1 MMAKPSRNPF
11 QTALG
16 QFNQYAEY
24 LGVEENIRRRI
35 AAIDRELTVN
45 FPVKMDDGTL
55 QMFMGYRVQH
65 DRSRGPFKG
74 GIRYH
79 PEVNLDEIRAM
90 AMLMTWKCA
99 VVGIPYG
106 GAKGGVCCNPKEM
119 SKGEIERLTRRFT
132 SEISLLIGPES
143 DIPAP
148 DMYTDAQV
156 MAWIMD
162 TYSMNKGYSVPGVVT
177 GKPLS
182 IGGSLGREEATGRGC
197 VFNTQFLA
205 QAQGFSLEESKIAV
219 QGFGQ
224 VGAVVARLFHELG
237 ARVIAVGDSSGG
249 VHNPK
254 GLDIHSLRQHKLKKG
269 MLSGFPGADDMTS
282 DEVLEVS
289 CDILVPAA
297 LGHQITSENAAKIQ
311 ARFIAEAA
319 NGPVDPDGEEILL
332 DAGRVLLPDILT
344 NAGGVIVSYF
354 EWVQNRQK
362 LFWDE
367 SDVNKRLHQILN
379 RAFNEVHAI
388 AQEKRL
394 DLRRAA
400 YVLAIDRVA
409 EAVRDRGIFP

>member
-1 MMAKPSRNPF
+1 MAKPRRNPF

-45 FPVKMDDGTL
+45 FPVKMDDGSL

-79 PEVNLDEIRAM
+79 PDVNLDEIRAM

-162 TYSMNKGYSVPGVVT
+162 TYSMNRGYSVPGVVT

-197 VFNTQFLA
+197 VFNTQFLT
-205 QAQGFSLEESKIAV
+205 QEQGFSLEKSKIAV

-237 ARVIAVGDSSGG
+237 ARVIAVADSSGG
-249 VHNPK
+249 VYNPK
-254 GLDIHSLRQHKLKKG
+254 GLDINTLRQHKLEKG
-269 MLSGFPGADDMTS
+269 RLSGFPGADDIKS
-282 DEVLEVS
+282 EEVLEVS
-289 CDILVPAA
+289 CEILVPAA

-311 ARFIAEAA
+311 AQIIVEGA

-332 DAGRVLLPDILT
+332 DAGKVLLPDILT
-344 NAGGVIVSYF
+344 NAGGVVVSYF

-367 SDVNKRLHQILN
+367 ADVNQRLHQILN
-379 RAFNEVHAI
+379 KAFNEVYAI

-394 DLRRAA
+394 DLRQAA

>member
-1 MMAKPSRNPF
+1 MAKPRRNPF

-45 FPVKMDDGTL
+45 FPVKMDDGSL

-106 GAKGGVCCNPKEM
+106 GAKGGVRCNPKEM

-182 IGGSLGREEATGRGC
+182 IGGSLGREEATGRGS
-197 VFNTQFLA
+197 VFNMQFLA

-219 QGFGQ
+219 QGFGK

-249 VHNPK
+249 VYNPK
-254 GLDIHSLRQHKLKKG
+254 GLDITALRQHKLEKG
-269 MLSGFPGADDMTS
+269 KLSGFPGADDIES
-282 DEVLEVS
+282 EEVLEVS

-311 ARFIAEAA
+311 AQIIAEAA

-367 SDVNKRLHQILN
+367 ADVNKRLHQILN
-379 RAFNEVHAI
+379 KAFNEVYTI

>member
-1 MMAKPSRNPF
+1 MAKTRPNPF
-11 QTALG
+11 QTALD
-16 QFNQYAEY
+16 QFNKYAQY
-24 LGVEENIRRRI
+24 LGLEENIRRRI
-35 AAIDRELTVN
+35 AAVDRELTVN
-45 FPVKMDDGTL
+45 FPVKMDDGSL

-99 VVGIPYG
+99 VAGIPYG

-148 DMYTDAQV
+148 DLYTDAQV

-182 IGGSLGREEATGRGC
+182 IGGSLGRKEATGRGC

-205 QAQGFSLEESKIAV
+205 KEMGFSLDGSTVSI
-219 QGFGQ
+219 QGFGK
-224 VGAVVARLFHELG
+224 VGSAVARLLFELG
-237 ARVIAVGDSSGG
+237 ARIIAVGDSSGG
-249 VHNPK
+249 VYK
-254 GLDIHSLRQHKLKKG
+254 EQGLHIPGLEQHKQETGKLA
-269 MLSGFPGADDMTS
+269 GFTGSEDIPS
-282 DEVLEVS
+282 HEVLEIP

-297 LGHQITSENAAKIQ
+297 LGHQIRSDNASKIK
-311 ARFIAEAA
+311 ARIIIEAA
-319 NGPVDPDGEEILL
+319 NGPVDPDGEEVLL
-332 DAGRVLLPDILT
+332 DAGKVLLPDILA
-344 NAGGVIVSYF
+344 NAGGVVVSYF

-367 SDVNKRLHQILN
+367 AAVNEQLLQVLN
-379 RAFNEVHAI
+379 KAFNEVYAI
-388 AQEKRL
+388 AQEKHL

>member
-1 MMAKPSRNPF
+1 MAKSRFNPF
-11 QTALG
+11 RTALD

-45 FPVKMDDGTL
+45 FPVKMDDGSL

-148 DMYTDAQV
+148 DMYTNAQV

-205 QAQGFSLEESKIAV
+205 QEQGVSLDESKFAV

-224 VGAVVARLFHELG
+224 VGGVVARLFHELG
-237 ARVIAVGDSSGG
+237 GRVVAVSDSSGG
-249 VHNPK
+249 VYNPK
-254 GLDIHSLRQHKLKKG
+254 GLQIAALRQHKQETG
-269 MLSGFPGADDMTS
+269 RLSDFPGADDINS
-282 DEVLEVS
+282 DEVLQVS

-311 ARFIAEAA
+311 AQIIAEAA

-332 DAGRVLLPDILT
+332 DAGKVLLPDILT
-344 NAGGVIVSYF
+344 NAGGAVVSYF

-362 LFWDE
+362 LFWE
-367 SDVNKRLHQILN
+367 EADVNKRLHQILN
-379 RAFNEVHAI
+379 KAFNEVYTI
-388 AQEKRL
+388 AQEKRI

>member
-1 MMAKPSRNPF
+1 MTDSRRNPF
-11 QTALG
+11 QTALD
-16 QFNQYAEY
+16 QFYQYADY
-24 LGVEENIRRRI
+24 LGVEENIQRRI
-35 AAIDRELTVN
+35 AGIDRELTVN
-45 FPVKMDDGTL
+45 FPVKMDDGSL

-65 DRSRGPFKG
+65 DRARGPFKG

-99 VVGIPYG
+99 VVNIPYG

-119 SKGEIERLTRRFT
+119 SKGELERLTRRFT
-132 SEISLLIGPES
+132 SEISVLIGPES

-182 IGGSLGREEATGRGC
+182 IGGSLGRAGATGRGC
-197 VFNTQFLA
+197 VFNTQFLT
-205 QAQGFSLEESKIAV
+205 QETGFSLEESTVSV
-219 QGFGQ
+219 QGFGK
-224 VGAVVARLFHELG
+224 VGAVVAHLMQELG
-237 ARVIAVGDSSGG
+237 ARVVAVCDSSSG
-249 VHNPK
+249 VYNPK
-254 GLDIHSLRQHKLKKG
+254 GLDVTGLSQHKQEAGK
-269 MLSGFPGADDMTS
+269 LSGFPNADEIES
-282 DEVLEVS
+282 HEVLEVP

-297 LGHQITSENAAKIQ
+297 LGHSITSENASKIQ
-311 ARFIAEAA
+311 AQIIIEGA
-319 NGPVDPDGEEILL
+319 NAPTEPDGEKILL
-332 DAGRVLLPDILT
+332 DAGKVLVPDILA
-344 NAGGVIVSYF
+344 NAGGVVVSYF

-367 SDVNKRLHQILN
+367 KDVNQRLHQILN
-379 RAFNEVHAI
+379 RAFSEVYGI
-388 AQEKRL
+388 AQERNL
-394 DLRRAA
+394 DLRKAA
-400 YVLAIDRVA
+400 YVVAVDRVA

>member
-1 MMAKPSRNPF
+1 MMAKSRRNPF
-11 QTALG
+11 QTALD
-16 QFNQYAEY
+16 QFKQYAEY
-24 LGVEENIRRRI
+24 LGLEENIRRRI

-45 FPVKMDDGTL
+45 FPVKMDDGSL

-132 SEISLLIGPES
+132 SEISILIGPES

-148 DMYTDAQV
+148 DMYTNAQV

-205 QAQGFSLEESKIAV
+205 QTMGFSVAESQIAV

-224 VGAVVARLFHELG
+224 VGGVVARLFHELG

-249 VHNPK
+249 VYNPK
-254 GLDIHSLRQHKLKKG
+254 GLDIAALRQHKREAG
-269 MLSGFPGADDMTS
+269 RVSGFPGAEDIAS
-282 DEVLEVS
+282 HQVLEMP

-297 LGHQITSENAAKIQ
+297 LGHQVTAENAAKIQ
-311 ARFIAEAA
+311 AQIIAEAA

-332 DAGRVLLPDILT
+332 DVGKVLLPDILA
-344 NAGGVIVSYF
+344 NAGGAIVSYF

-379 RAFNEVHAI
+379 KAFNEVYTI
-388 AQEKRL
+388 AQERRL

>member
-1 MMAKPSRNPF
+1 
-11 QTALG
+11 
-16 QFNQYAEY
+16 
-24 LGVEENIRRRI
+24 
-35 AAIDRELTVN
+35 
-45 FPVKMDDGTL
+45 MDDGSL

-148 DMYTDAQV
+148 DMYTNAQV

-205 QAQGFSLEESKIAV
+205 QEQGVSLDESKFAV

-224 VGAVVARLFHELG
+224 VGGVVARLFHELG
-237 ARVIAVGDSSGG
+237 GRVVAVSDSSGG
-249 VHNPK
+249 VYNPK
-254 GLDIHSLRQHKLKKG
+254 GLQIAALRQHKQETG
-269 MLSGFPGADDMTS
+269 RLSDFPGADDINS
-282 DEVLEVS
+282 DEVLQVS

-297 LGHQITSENAAKIQ
+297 LGHQITSENAAEIQ
-311 ARFIAEAA
+311 AQIIAEAA
-319 NGPVDPDGEEILL
+319 NAPVDPDGEEILL
-332 DAGRVLLPDILT
+332 DAGKVLLPDILT
-344 NAGGVIVSYF
+344 NAGGAVVSYF

-367 SDVNKRLHQILN
+367 ADVNKRLHQILN
-379 RAFNEVHAI
+379 KAFNEVYTI

-400 YVLAIDRVA
+400 YVLAINRVA

>member
-1 MMAKPSRNPF
+1 MMAKSRPNPF
-11 QTALG
+11 QTALD

-45 FPVKMDDGTL
+45 FPVKMDDGSL

-106 GAKGGVCCNPKEM
+106 GAKGGVCCHPKEM

-132 SEISLLIGPES
+132 SEISILIGPES

-148 DMYTDAQV
+148 DMYTNAQV

-205 QAQGFSLEESKIAV
+205 QEQGVSLEESTIAV

-237 ARVIAVGDSSGG
+237 GRVVAVGDSSGG
-249 VHNPK
+249 VYNPM
-254 GLDIHSLRQHKLKKG
+254 GLDINALRQHKQETG
-269 MLSGFPGADDMTS
+269 RLSGYPGADDINS
-282 DEVLEVS
+282 DKVLQVS

-311 ARFIAEAA
+311 AQIIAEAA

-344 NAGGVIVSYF
+344 NAGGAVVSYF

-367 SDVNKRLHQILN
+367 AEVNKRLHQILN
-379 RAFNEVHAI
+379 KAFNEVYTI

>member
-1 MMAKPSRNPF
+1 MAKCRPNPF
-11 QTALG
+11 QTAQA
-16 QFNQYAEY
+16 QFYQYAKY
-24 LGVEENIRRRI
+24 LGVEENIQRRI
-35 AAIDRELTVN
+35 AAVDRELTVN
-45 FPVKMDDGTL
+45 FPVKMDDGSL
-55 QMFMGYRVQH
+55 KMFMGYRVQH

-132 SEISLLIGPES
+132 SEISILIGPES

-205 QAQGFSLEESKIAV
+205 QEKGFSLEESKIAV

-249 VHNPK
+249 VYNPK
-254 GLDIHSLRQHKLKKG
+254 GLDIGALRQYKRESGRLT
-269 MLSGFPGADDMTS
+269 GFPGADDIAS
-282 DEVLEVS
+282 HEVLEMHS
-289 CDILVPAA
+289 DILVPAA
-297 LGHQITSENAAKIQ
+297 LGHQITSENAARIQ
-311 ARFIAEAA
+311 AQIIAEAA
-319 NGPVDPDGEEILL
+319 NGPVDPDGEEILV
-332 DAGRVLLPDILT
+332 DEGKVLIPDILA
-344 NAGGVIVSYF
+344 NAGGAVVSYF

-367 SDVNKRLHQILN
+367 EDVNKRLYQILN
-379 RAFNEVHAI
+379 KAFNEVYAI
-388 AQEKRL
+388 AQERKL